1 MFLSTSLP
9 PPPQETNDPARN
21 DREERV
27 PPEIM
32 DQLKEMGAF
41 GLQVPAE
48 LSGVGLT
55 NTQYARMVEIVGGHD
70 LGIGICLGAHQS
82 IGFKGIL
89 LYGTEE
95 QKAKYLPDV
104 ATGKKIAAFCLTEP
118 SSGSDASVSDLSC
131 MQLDT

>member
-1 MFLSTSLP
+1 
-9 PPPQETNDPARN
+9 
-21 DREERV
+21 
-27 PPEIM
+27 
-32 DQLKEMGAF
+32 MGAF

-89 LYGTEE
+89 LYGTEK

-104 ATGKKIAAFCLTEP
+104 ATGKNIAAFCLTEP
-118 SSGSDASVSDLSC
+118 SSGSDASVSFCHTVNTVYCFIKYYLLCVFIYPPVYPEQSC
-131 MQLDT
+131 FE